1 MSKFNANKLDASSL
15 MAIAID
21 KMHDARYATGY
32 NFKDRNPRKHFVS
45 AAARKLVRCTDG
57 ARRSFGL
64 VFSVIKGQLHASF
77 YVESEDETFGKFN
90 PAIRSKMLQGK
101 KLRSA
106 IIKLCERNCID
117 EKHSIKMIAALDTI
131 GG

>member
-1 MSKFNANKLDASSL
+1 MSKFNANKLATADLLS
-15 MAIAID
+15 ITID
-21 KMHDARYATGY
+21 KMQDARYAVGY
-32 NFKDRNPRKHFVS
+32 NFKDRNPRNHFVS

-77 YVESEDETFGKFN
+77 YVESEDETFGEFN

-106 IIKLCERNCID
+106 ITKLCERNCID
-117 EKHSIKMIAALDTI
+117 DKHSVKMIAALNTI
-131 GG
+131 DG